1 MPNSRISILLDNQ
14 AGALARAVT
23 LFRRRSFNIIA
34 LSVGETQD
42 RAVSRMTIISDARPD
57 LVEHVRKQ
65 LQKQEYVHAAEILPP
80 EKVLSR
86 ELMLVKLNRG
96 QFTDEARAELA
107 KEYDF
112 RVLEQDEAT
121 CMIECT
127 ADTPTLDDF
136 MDKLT
141 PLGLMEMSRTGET
154 ALVRGDKTLYKYAI
168 K

>member
-42 RAVSRMTIISDARPD
+42 KAVSRMTIISDARPD

-96 QFTDEARAELA
+96 QFTDEAQAELA

-112 RVLEQDEAT
+112 RVLETDAST

-127 ADTPTLDDF
+127 ADTPTLDAF
-136 MDKLT
+136 MDRLT